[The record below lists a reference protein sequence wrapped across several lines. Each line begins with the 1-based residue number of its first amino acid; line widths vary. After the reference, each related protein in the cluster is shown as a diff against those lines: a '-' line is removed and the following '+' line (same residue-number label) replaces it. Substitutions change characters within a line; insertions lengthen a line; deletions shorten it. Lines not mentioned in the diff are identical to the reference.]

1 MADISARIE
10 GKAGRIT
17 LTRPQALNALTHDM
31 SLAVE
36 AALDQ
41 WRDDPAVH
49 LVILDADS
57 PRAFCAGGDVAA
69 IWRASVAGDPS
80 VGRNFWRDEYRMNA
94 KIAAYP
100 KPVISLMQG
109 FVMGGGVGLGC
120 HVRHRIVDE
129 TVQIAMPEAV
139 IGLIPDVGGTRLLAR
154 APGFLGRYLGLTAAR
169 MGPGDAVHAGFA
181 DHVIPRADWP
191 ALIAGLCETGEV
203 GDLAQAAPPA
213 PPSPMAQAAQGIDA
227 VFGGPDL
234 PAICAA
240 LADSTAPWAKAAQDS
255 IRANSPL
262 SMAATLALLDALPGD
277 ADLPEALIRE
287 FRVTY
292 RAASPG
298 LTDFQEGVRAQLIDK
313 DRQPKWRD
321 AGPAD
326 VDPAEVQALLA
337 TLGADEL
344 QL

>member
-1 MADISARIE
+1 MADITARIE

-31 SLAVE
+31 SLTIE
-36 AALDQ
+36 AAIDL
-41 WRDDPAVH
+41 WRDDPAVQ
-49 LVILDADS
+49 LVVLDAEG

-69 IWRASVAGDPS
+69 IWRASMAGDPS
-80 VGRNFWRDEYRMNA
+80 VGREFWRDEYRLNA
-94 KIAAYP
+94 KLAAYP

-129 TVQIAMPEAV
+129 TVQIAMPEAA

-181 DHVIPRADWP
+181 DHVIAQEHWP
-191 ALIAGLCETGEV
+191 ALIAALCETGNV
-203 GDLAQAAPPA
+203 GDLPDAAPPA
-213 PPSPMAQAAQGIDA
+213 PPSLMAQMADQIDR
-227 VFGGPDL
+227 VFGQPDL

-255 IRANSPL
+255 IHANSPL
-262 SMAATLALLDALPGD
+262 SMATTLALLDALPRA
-277 ADLPEALIRE
+277 ADLPEALRRE
-287 FRVTY
+287 FRVTF
-292 RAASPG
+292 RAAQPG

-326 VDPAEVQALLA
+326 VDPARVQALLA
-337 TLGADEL
+337 PLGADEL